1 MRNDK
6 VRRNRSLQSV
16 LFSVLIFAL
25 PAVVATASAQEPP
38 EKKPPV
44 PGPMLAQGIAHYQTP
59 EFTLSLVRS
68 SQTVAALKPK
78 GADGFDFAP
87 GDLLVARSQNGYFHL
102 GDLTLRLRT
111 QDSPDWANYSTAAA
125 RAPVRELP
133 ASGNVLAS
141 SDLSPTLP
149 TDIPLQ
155 ITRTW
160 FVE

>member
-1 MRNDK
+1 MRDDK
-6 VRRNRSLQSV
+6 VKRNRSLQRV
-16 LFSVLIFAL
+16 FFSILLIIAL
-25 PAVVATASAQEPP
+25 PPTLATAAQNPQ
-38 EKKPPV
+38 EKKPLV
-44 PGPMLAQGIAHYQTP
+44 PGPMLAQGIASYETP

-78 GADGFDFAP
+78 GADGFDFTP

-102 GDLTLRLRT
+102 GDLTLRIRS
-111 QDSPDWANYSTAAA
+111 QESSDWTNYSTAAA
-125 RAPVRELP
+125 RTPVRELP